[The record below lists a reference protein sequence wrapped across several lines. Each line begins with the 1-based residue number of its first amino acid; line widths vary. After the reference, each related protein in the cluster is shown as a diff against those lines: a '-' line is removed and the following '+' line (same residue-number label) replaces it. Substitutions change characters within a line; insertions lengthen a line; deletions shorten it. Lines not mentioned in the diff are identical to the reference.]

1 MEENI
6 KLIKPNNSF
15 KNNYLDMIS
24 EWKEYGEEL
33 IPWSLNLDTD
43 DFDSLVESLNG
54 YSDGIGLPDG
64 FVPCTTLWLVN
75 NDNRVLGGDKMKKT
89 MFLSVMILILTFFSA
104 GCWAVKEPPDISIS
118 IDNKEIDY
126 VSAKN
131 KWDGTAYD
139 REDTFVTIFKEQRDI
154 PIFENGSIAEITF
167 NSNPPAEFKIMDIL
181 IDENGKQIYTDK
193 EIINIPVELI
203 DGKCSFEIE
212 KHLASSLSSYY
223 EPGKKDIRGFRMIA
237 SWGENECEYAF
248 VIKTYEIDRT
258 EYLTGEI
265 ITDGDYEILS
275 SGIGSICFVP
285 DKESREIIEEK
296 YDTYN
301 LYYLNDESYF
311 LYYDNISVTESLPNE
326 LGIYKVKVKFD
337 LKEIYSF
344 DRFNINDIELTDNIG
359 TILYEGKEYETNN
372 LDLDVKVK
380 DRVCGLIVDS
390 VNKLGDEGFRVTF
403 CGEIETEGYYNIS
416 YSEMNASNYGTIY
429 YDDKYES
436 NVPMMM
442 GESNNK
448 QLFLFID
455 KEELFSQLEE
465 HSSFGRGKFKISNFH
480 IVYNVGMRREPTEVL
495 TEIVSLDDAYKNM
508 FEIIEKSETNIKGH
522 NGIFAIV
529 SNTAEYDENNYA
541 KSYNYYYINKNNPK
555 KVYLLTTE
563 DYYFLD
569 EVISD
574 TEFSLIT
581 EGYNEATDSYGVLN
595 RIKCKITDKGAEL
608 SYEYSAEEQEDTSQ
622 EQQLLLNGISLTKDI
637 IRSVYRVYK
646 GEEKYT
652 YELLLYILAFN
663 DDESNL
669 YKGYFP
675 FDEDRGAFIFPLDKS
690 HEVLTQVFGAKEYSF
705 ENVFDYDEESDIYY
719 KNLDFGWATAY
730 RAENVTADISDDKSK
745 LFTQFELINQW
756 YDVEGDPVPT
766 AIAECEIT
774 YSINKSNDKIYLQF
788 ENMEILSR
796 LVD

>member
-1 MEENI
+1 MKKFILFILMLTFLIASCTNYTQRDAKEVDTKSEPENI
-6 KLIKPNNSF
+6 SN
-15 KNNYLDMIS
+15 
-24 EWKEYGEEL
+24 E
-33 IPWSLNLDTD
+33 
-43 DFDSLVESLNG
+43 
-54 YSDGIGLPDG
+54 
-64 FVPCTTLWLVN
+64 
-75 NDNRVLGGDKMKKT
+75 
-89 MFLSVMILILTFFSA
+89 
-104 GCWAVKEPPDISIS
+104 
-118 IDNKEIDY
+118 
-126 VSAKN
+126 VS
-131 KWDGTAYD
+131 
-139 REDTFVTIFKEQRDI
+139 
-154 PIFENGSIAEITF
+154 
-167 NSNPPAEFKIMDIL
+167 
-181 IDENGKQIYTDK
+181 
-193 EIINIPVELI
+193 
-203 DGKCSFEIE
+203 
-212 KHLASSLSSYY
+212 
-223 EPGKKDIRGFRMIA
+223 
-237 SWGENECEYAF
+237 
-248 VIKTYEIDRT
+248 EIDRT

-296 YDTYN
+296 YDTYD

-326 LGIYKVKVKFD
+326 LGIYKVRVKFD
-337 LKEIYSF
+337 LKEIYSY
-344 DRFNINDIELTDNIG
+344 DRFNINDIQLTDNIG
-359 TILYEGKEYETNN
+359 TILYEGKAYETNN

-390 VNKLGDEGFRVTF
+390 VDKLGDEGFRVTF
-403 CGEIETEGYYNIS
+403 CGEIEIEGYYNIS

-480 IVYNVGMRREPTEVL
+480 IVYNVGMGREPTEVL

-541 KSYNYYYINKNNPK
+541 KSYDYYYINKNNPK

-581 EGYNEATDSYGVLN
+581 EGYNEATGSYGVLN
-595 RIKCKITDKGAEL
+595 KIKCKITEDGAEL
-608 SYEYSAEEQEDTSQ
+608 VYQSLAEEQKYSPEKK
-622 EQQLLLNGISLTKDI
+622 QLLLNGISLTKDI

-646 GEEKYT
+646 GEENYT
-652 YELLLYILAFN
+652 YELLLYMLAFN

-675 FDEDRGAFIFPLDKS
+675 FDEDKGAFIFPLDKS
-690 HEVLTQVFGAKEYSF
+690 NEVLIEVFGEKEYSF

-719 KNLDFGWATAY
+719 KNLDFGWNTGFK
-730 RAENVTADISDDKSK
+730 AENVTADISEDKSK

-756 YDVEGDPVPT
+756 YDVEGDPVAT
-766 AIAECEIT
+766 AIAECQIT
-774 YSINKSNDKIYLQF
+774 YSIKKSNDKMYLQF
-788 ENMEILSR
+788 ENMEILSK

>member
-1 MEENI
+1 MCSKWGLNLEENI

-181 IDENGKQIYTDK
+181 IDENGRQIYTDK

-390 VNKLGDEGFRVTF
+390 VDKLGNGGFRITF
-403 CGEIETEGYYNIS
+403 CGDIETEG
-416 YSEMNASNYGTIY
+416 
-429 YDDKYES
+429 
-436 NVPMMM
+436 
-442 GESNNK
+442 
-448 QLFLFID
+448 
-455 KEELFSQLEE
+455 
-465 HSSFGRGKFKISNFH
+465 
-480 IVYNVGMRREPTEVL
+480 
-495 TEIVSLDDAYKNM
+495 
-508 FEIIEKSETNIKGH
+508 
-522 NGIFAIV
+522 
-529 SNTAEYDENNYA
+529 
-541 KSYNYYYINKNNPK
+541 
-555 KVYLLTTE
+555 
-563 DYYFLD
+563 
-569 EVISD
+569 
-574 TEFSLIT
+574 
-581 EGYNEATDSYGVLN
+581 
-595 RIKCKITDKGAEL
+595 
-608 SYEYSAEEQEDTSQ
+608 
-622 EQQLLLNGISLTKDI
+622 
-637 IRSVYRVYK
+637 
-646 GEEKYT
+646 
-652 YELLLYILAFN
+652 
-663 DDESNL
+663 
-669 YKGYFP
+669 
-675 FDEDRGAFIFPLDKS
+675 
-690 HEVLTQVFGAKEYSF
+690 
-705 ENVFDYDEESDIYY
+705 
-719 KNLDFGWATAY
+719 
-730 RAENVTADISDDKSK
+730 
-745 LFTQFELINQW
+745 
-756 YDVEGDPVPT
+756 
-766 AIAECEIT
+766 
-774 YSINKSNDKIYLQF
+774 
-788 ENMEILSR
+788 
-796 LVD
+796 

>member
-1 MEENI
+1 MKKFILFILMLTFLIASCTNNTQQNAEEVDTKNEPENI
-6 KLIKPNNSF
+6 
-15 KNNYLDMIS
+15 
-24 EWKEYGEEL
+24 
-33 IPWSLNLDTD
+33 
-43 DFDSLVESLNG
+43 
-54 YSDGIGLPDG
+54 
-64 FVPCTTLWLVN
+64 
-75 NDNRVLGGDKMKKT
+75 
-89 MFLSVMILILTFFSA
+89 
-104 GCWAVKEPPDISIS
+104 
-118 IDNKEIDY
+118 
-126 VSAKN
+126 
-131 KWDGTAYD
+131 
-139 REDTFVTIFKEQRDI
+139 
-154 PIFENGSIAEITF
+154 
-167 NSNPPAEFKIMDIL
+167 SNE
-181 IDENGKQIYTDK
+181 
-193 EIINIPVELI
+193 
-203 DGKCSFEIE
+203 
-212 KHLASSLSSYY
+212 AS
-223 EPGKKDIRGFRMIA
+223 
-237 SWGENECEYAF
+237 
-248 VIKTYEIDRT
+248 EIDRT

-285 DKESREIIEEK
+285 DKESRKIIEEK
-296 YDTYN
+296 YDTYD

-311 LYYDNISVTESLPNE
+311 LYYDNISVTESLPDE

-337 LKEIYSF
+337 LKEIYSY
-344 DRFNINDIELTDNIG
+344 DRFNINDIQLTDNIG
-359 TILYEGKEYETNN
+359 TILYEGKAYETNN

-390 VNKLGDEGFRVTF
+390 VDKLGGGGFRISF

-416 YSEMNASNYGTIY
+416 YSEMNANNYGTIY

-436 NVPMMM
+436 KVPMMM

-448 QLFLFID
+448 QLFLFIN

-465 HSSFGRGKFKISNFH
+465 YSSFGRGKFKISNFH
-480 IVYNVGMRREPTEVL
+480 IVYNVGMGREPSEVL
-495 TEIVSLDDAYKNM
+495 TEIVSLDEAYKNM

-541 KSYNYYYINKNNPK
+541 KSYDYYYINKNNPK

-581 EGYNEATDSYGVLN
+581 EGYNEATGSYGVLN
-595 RIKCKITDKGAEL
+595 RIKCKIMEDGAEI
-608 SYEYSAEEQEDTSQ
+608 SYQSSADEQEDTLQ

-646 GEEKYT
+646 GEENYT

-675 FDEDRGAFIFPLDKS
+675 FDEDKGAFLFPLDKS
-690 HEVLTQVFGAKEYSF
+690 NEVLIQVFGEKEYFF

-719 KNLDFGWATAY
+719 KNLDFGWNTGF
-730 RAENVTADISDDKSK
+730 RAENATADISDDKSK
-745 LFTQFELINQW
+745 LYTQFELINQW
-756 YDVEGDPVPT
+756 YDVEGDPVAT

-788 ENMEILSR
+788 ENMEILKK